1 MSKAAHFTY
10 DKTIKVGDIVT
21 AYQKGYW
28 RVLDIEPRNN
38 ITVGS
43 KTIRPNPLVTLELV
57 LDSNGKHAKRKE
69 SKCDI
74 WYCKKI
80 DLNEVNKIITYDL
93 EFFETKKQNLLELVT
108 KEAK

>member
-1 MSKAAHFTY
+1 MSNRPTY
-10 DKTIKVGDIVT
+10 DKTIAVGDIVT

-28 RVLDIEPRNN
+28 RVDEIEVRGN
-38 ITVGS
+38 TYCGG
-43 KTIRPNPLVTLELV
+43 KMYRTAPLVKLTLV
-57 LDSNGKHAKRKE
+57 LDSNGKKASARKSE
-69 SKCDI
+69 CDI
-74 WYCKKI
+74 GYCKKI